1 MLLGNEFIFR
11 TEALQKIGMPEKN
24 VLATFSRKNMKH
36 ISLGIYRPINVN
48 ISINAIHRRTQ
59 LPNNLNIELSLILVR
74 LTYRNIF

>member
-36 ISLGIYRPINVN
+36 ISLGIYRPI
-48 ISINAIHRRTQ
+48 IKR
-59 LPNNLNIELSLILVR
+59 
-74 LTYRNIF
+74 